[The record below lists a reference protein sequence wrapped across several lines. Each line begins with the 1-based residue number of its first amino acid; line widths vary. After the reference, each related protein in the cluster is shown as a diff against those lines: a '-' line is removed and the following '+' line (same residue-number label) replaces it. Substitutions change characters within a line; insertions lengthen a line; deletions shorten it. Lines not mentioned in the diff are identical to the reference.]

1 MAIVIIA
8 GVRGGLDR
16 GPYAC
21 LLLKSFC
28 RGWCWNGQSK
38 TTTADTDT
46 PPRNQSIA
54 NPTAPHWTACCETKR
69 PPPRR
74 ATMAWH
80 SAILHRHV
88 RPDKVR
94 PGDATRWHPAQLNSS
109 CCVAGRHATCAT
121 RKQWAKL
128 HRCTLAPRG
137 TAAAHGTGRNKR
149 VVAGTARHTV
159 RAGVVC
165 DVVQELIAV
174 GWAWRWNFKAIS
186 HGIVNAFVA
195 WFRRRRRD
203 VCCC

>member
-69 PPPRR
+69 PQPRR

-80 SAILHRHV
+80 GIVLYYIDTSV
-88 RPDKVR
+88 RIRSVP
-94 PGDATRWHPAQLNSS
+94 ATRRAGTQLNSTRA
-109 CCVAGRHATCAT
+109 VALPDVT
-121 RKQWAKL
+121 R
-128 HRCTLAPRG
+128 RVP
-137 TAAAHGTGRNKR
+137 HGNSGRNYTAVLLPR
-149 VVAGTARHTV
+149 AEQRRPTVPEGTKEWWLAR
-159 RAGVVC
+159 R
-165 DVVQELIAV
+165 
-174 GWAWRWNFKAIS
+174 
-186 HGIVNAFVA
+186 GIPSVPG
-195 WFRRRRRD
+195 
-203 VCCC
+203 